1 MTNELKP
8 DKVYGTDKDGKIW
21 RAYAKRGQFGLTV
34 LEVLNTGNTDDPD
47 NWDFWAICDD
57 GEMNNISYRNE
68 INWTKDVIEA

>member
-21 RAYAKRGQFGLTV
+21 RAYTKRDQFGLTV
-34 LEVLNTGNTDDPD
+34 LEVLNPGNTDIGD

-57 GEMNNISYRNE
+57 VEMNYISYRNE
-68 INWTKDVIEA
+68 INWAKDVIEA